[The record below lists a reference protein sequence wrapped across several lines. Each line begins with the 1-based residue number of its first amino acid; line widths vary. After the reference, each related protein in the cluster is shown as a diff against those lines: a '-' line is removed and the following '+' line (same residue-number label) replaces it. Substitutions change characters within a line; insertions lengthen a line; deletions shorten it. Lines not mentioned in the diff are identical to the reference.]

1 MVKYLAVIKQCMVA
15 SVVLV
20 SMAANSADVTKTAE
34 VELRTILKQYNG
46 FSADFSQRVVDSELN
61 VLHEAQGRLKFKQPG
76 LFLWEI
82 TEPEPELLVSNGE
95 TLWWFNPFIEQVSL
109 FDASQAVA
117 QTPFALLVS
126 QDDETWSQFTIE
138 KQQNHFVVSPKLLDQ
153 AQVIELK
160 VTFKDTLLT
169 NIAVVGRTMQ
179 VSQYAISNQV
189 FADVDN
195 GLFQFEIPL
204 GTDIDDQRQL
214 PKVVDGNVEY

>member
-1 MVKYLAVIKQCMVA
+1 MVKYLAVLKQCMVV

-20 SMAANSADVTKTAE
+20 SMAANSADKKGSAE
-34 VELRTILKQYNG
+34 TELRTILKQYDG
-46 FSADFSQRVVDSELN
+46 FSADFSQQVIDSELN
-61 VLHEAQGRLKFKQPG
+61 VLHEAQGRLKFEQPG

-82 TEPEPELLVSNGE
+82 TEPEPELLVSNGN

-126 QDDETWSQFTIE
+126 QDDETWSQFTIA
-138 KQQNHFVVSPKLLDQ
+138 KQQNHFIVTPNSLDQ

-160 VTFKDTLLT
+160 VTFNKTLLT
-169 NIAVVGRTMQ
+169 DIAVVGRTMQ
-179 VSQYAISNQV
+179 VSQYTISNQV
-189 FADVDN
+189 FADVDD
-195 GLFQFEIPL
+195 GLFQFDIPL
-204 GTDIDDQRQL
+204 GTEIDDQRQL